1 MHSKTAAESS
11 SIVLSLSLRLAWL
24 AAALLGLMAICVY
37 LAVAAL
43 QVKAQE
49 RLLTLKVNKL
59 TETSQ
64 ILLRADDN
72 LFAALLQSNAAKRPG
87 TRLELFGADGRLFYA
102 DPFTE
107 PHQLSR
113 HQRTRHFT
121 LHAAP
126 GEVAPVL
133 QGRFTIDVASDVQLA
148 QTLQNV
154 LALATLIGTLVAGL
168 LSFLVVRQ
176 GLRPLGRFAVETEAM
191 SRSATPGHLALAPRS
206 SRELAPLVAHFNQL
220 MTRLRASREQLEA
233 FNADVAHELRTPLTT
248 LIGKTELALSR
259 PRGVDELTATLA
271 SNLEALRRIGA
282 LVNDMLFLAR
292 ADGGDTA
299 RLGRVGSLRALMQ
312 DMLDYHEPTASERGV
327 ALSVQGDLML
337 AVDEPLFLRA
347 LSNLLDNA
355 TRHATPGTV
364 VTVVLDTAAGLPQL
378 GVRNEGAP
386 IAAADVPRLFDRFYR
401 ADIARSRDGMH
412 CGLGL
417 AIVAAVARMHGG
429 RTSARSDATCTV
441 IGFTLAPPRATHGPM
456 EDTVRVDR
464 RENDGLQRGAW
475 VAG

>member
-11 SIVLSLSLRLAWL
+11 SIVSSLSLRLALL
-24 AAALLGLMAICVY
+24 AAALLSLMAVCVY
-37 LAVAAL
+37 LAVTAL

-59 TETSQ
+59 TETAQ
-64 ILLRADDN
+64 LLLRADDN
-72 LFAALLQSNAAKRPG
+72 RFAALLQSNAGRRPG
-87 TRLELFGADGRLFYA
+87 TRLEIHGADGRPFYA

-107 PHQLSR
+107 PHQLSP
-113 HQRTRHFT
+113 HQRARHFS

-133 QGRFTIDVASDVQLA
+133 QGSFTIDVAPDVQLA
-148 QTLQNV
+148 QTLWNL
-154 LALATLIGTLVAGL
+154 LALATLIGTVVAGL

-176 GLRPLGRFAVETEAM
+176 GLRPLGRFAAETEAM

-220 MTRLRASREQLEA
+220 MTRLRASREQLES

-248 LIGKTELALSR
+248 LIGNTELALSR
-259 PRGVDELTATLA
+259 PRGVEALTSTLV
-271 SNLEALRRIGA
+271 SNLQALQRIGT

-299 RLGRVGSLRALMQ
+299 RLGRARSLRALMQ
-312 DMLDYHEPTASERGV
+312 DMVDYHEPVASERGV
-327 ALSVQGDLML
+327 TLAVQGDLVL
-337 AVDEPLFLRA
+337 AVDEPLFLRG
-347 LSNLLDNA
+347 LSNLLSNA
-355 TRHATPGTV
+355 TRYATPGTA
-364 VTVVLDTAAGLPQL
+364 VTVLLDAEGGMPQL
-378 GVRNEGAP
+378 GVRNEGPAIAP
-386 IAAADVPRLFDRFYR
+386 ADLPRLFDRLYR
-401 ADIARSRDGMH
+401 ADASRSRDGMH

-417 AIVAAVARMHGG
+417 AIVAAIARMHGG
-429 RTSARSDATCTV
+429 RAWAHSDAACTV
-441 IGFTLAPPRATHGPM
+441 IGFTLAPPRPWRPPGEELLRGEQRP
-456 EDTVRVDR
+456 
-464 RENDGLQRGAW
+464 NDGLKRGAW

>member
-1 MHSKTAAESS
+1 MHSKTAAESP
-11 SIVLSLSLRLAWL
+11 SIVFTLSLRLAWL
-24 AAALLGLMAICVY
+24 AAALLGIMAASVY
-37 LAVAAL
+37 VAVSAM

-59 TETSQ
+59 TETAQ
-64 ILLRADDN
+64 ILLRAGDHR
-72 LFAALLQSNAAKRPG
+72 FATLLQSNAAKRPG
-87 TRLELFGADGRLFYA
+87 TRLEIHDADGRLFYA
-102 DPFTE
+102 DPVAE

-113 HQRTRHFT
+113 HQRTRNFT
-121 LHAAP
+121 LRVSQAIAS
-126 GEVAPVL
+126 PVL
-133 QGRFTIDVASDVQLA
+133 HGSFTIDVEPDVRLA
-148 QTLQNV
+148 QTLRNV
-154 LALATLIGTLVAGL
+154 LLLATLIGTLVAGI
-168 LSFLVVRQ
+168 LSFLVVSH
-176 GLRPLGRFAVETEAM
+176 GLRPLHRFAVQTEAM
-191 SRSATPGHLALAPRS
+191 SRSATPGHLAPEPH
-206 SRELAPLVAHFNQL
+206 SRELSPLVAHFNQL
-220 MTRLRASREQLEA
+220 MERLRASREQLEA

-259 PRGVDELTATLA
+259 PRGVDELTATLV

-312 DMLDYHEPTASERGV
+312 DMLEYHEPGASERG
-327 ALSVQGDLML
+327 LTLTVQGDLVL

-355 TRHATPGTV
+355 TRHATPGTA
-364 VTVVLDTAAGLPQL
+364 VTVLLDTEAGVPQL

-386 IAAADVPRLFDRFYR
+386 IAPADLPRLFDRFYR
-401 ADIARSRDGMH
+401 ADVSRSRDGMH

-417 AIVAAVARMHGG
+417 AIVGAIARMHGG

-441 IGFTLAPPRATHGPM
+441 IGFTLAPPRARAGLG
-456 EDTVRVDR
+456 EDMQHVDR
-464 RENDGLQRGAW
+464 RAKEGLRRGAW